1 MPGAIGVVLYM
12 DLLSKTGGSLSI
24 WASEADLRRFV
35 TLPRHRA
42 VMRRYRDRVDV
53 RATTW
58 MTENFSVREAMN
70 QGAQRLERC

>member
-1 MPGAIGVVLYM
+1 
-12 DLLSKTGGSLSI
+12 
-24 WASEADLRRFV
+24 
-35 TLPRHRA
+35 
-42 VMRRYRDRVDV
+42 MRRYRDRVDV